1 MAQIARL
8 KKSRGKGADDGCED
22 GFGRPSVRH
31 CGSARKSHERPCVDA
46 PDAAEGND
54 RPSPVFGPPPRALTA
69 RVSNPRGGKPDCLAT
84 APEGNLSS
92 LDIIMSA
99 ATSTAAGPVARQ
111 LGRGNA
117 LRAKTKS
124 ASVRAPVRARAARAE
139 ILQFAPAVGEDGIR
153 GVFKKQPPR
162 DDLPTVLVAGGGIA
176 GLITALSLQRRGMKV
191 KVFEKVKEYKLFGG
205 PIQLQCNAQGRARLH
220 RARRA
225 GAGVG
230 EIHNHRRPHQRPPR
244 RRPRGLVLQVR
255 HPPAVLQQRPPAHPR
270 HREVRPPRHPPQ
282 RRRRGKHHDANR
294 RGEVRKRR
302 GQGGRHPHRRHH
314 ARGRRARRRGRH
326 QVQDEGADA

>member
-1 MAQIARL
+1 
-8 KKSRGKGADDGCED
+8 
-22 GFGRPSVRH
+22 
-31 CGSARKSHERPCVDA
+31 
-46 PDAAEGND
+46 
-54 RPSPVFGPPPRALTA
+54 
-69 RVSNPRGGKPDCLAT
+69 
-84 APEGNLSS
+84 
-92 LDIIMSA
+92 MSA

-205 PIQLQCNAQGRARLH
+205 PIQLQCNAQGALDSIAPDVLEQVWEKSTITGDRINGLLDGVLGDWFYRFDTRQPCYNNGLPLTLVIARYDLLDIL
-220 RARRA
+220 RNA
-225 GAGVG
+225 VG
-230 EIHNHRRPHQRPPR
+230 EENIMMQTVVEKYENVGTRWSPPSPTA
-244 RRPRGLVLQVR
+244 PRTR
-255 HPPAVLQQRPPAHPR
+255 
-270 HREVRPPRHPPQ
+270 
-282 RRRRGKHHDANR
+282 
-294 RGEVRKRR
+294 
-302 GQGGRHPHRRHH
+302 
-314 ARGRRARRRGRH
+314 RRARRRGRH